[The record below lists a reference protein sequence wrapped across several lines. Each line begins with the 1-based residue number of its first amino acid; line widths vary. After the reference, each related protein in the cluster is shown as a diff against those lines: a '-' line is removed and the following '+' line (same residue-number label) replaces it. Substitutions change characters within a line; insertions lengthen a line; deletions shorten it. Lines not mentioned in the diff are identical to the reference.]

1 MKYHK
6 KEKIYC
12 LSEIDRYDLSRR
24 GEQLFF
30 DRELNN
36 YYYFLVT
43 VAETEPNFFEVPEE
57 DWLKVV
63 NLRYKG
69 PNDIREILD
78 WMEFEYGISYTRQ
91 HYQGQMITGRNGDLL
106 ESHII
111 LDHIQL
117 SSFISITVSNI
128 DERSKYILMKKVL
141 NTMLDFFEISKSG
154 KVYGPSTHIFEK
166 MVRGESEWI

>member
-6 KEKIYC
+6 KELIYC
-12 LSEIDRYDLSRR
+12 LSDKDRDDLFQR

-36 YYYFLVT
+36 YYWILES
-43 VAETEPNFFEVPEE
+43 VAETEPNFFEVCEE

-63 NLRYKG
+63 DLRYKG

-78 WMEFEYGISYTRQ
+78 WMEFEYKISYTRQ
-91 HYQGQMITGRNGDLL
+91 HYQGQMITGSSGDLL
-106 ESHII
+106 ESYII

-117 SSFISITVSNI
+117 THFISISVYNI

-141 NTMLDFFEISKSG
+141 NTMLDFFEMKSG
-154 KVYGPSTHIFEK
+154 KVYGPSTAIFNK
-166 MVRGESEWI
+166 MLRGETEWT

>member
-6 KEKIYC
+6 KELIYC
-12 LSEIDRYDLSRR
+12 LSKKDRDDLFQR
-24 GEQLFF
+24 GKQLFF
-30 DRELNN
+30 DQELNN

-43 VAETEPNFFEVPEE
+43 VAETEPNFFEVREE

-63 NLRYKG
+63 DLGYTG
-69 PNDIREILD
+69 ENDIREIME

-106 ESHII
+106 ESYII

-117 SSFISITVSNI
+117 NNFVSISVENR
-128 DERSKYILMKKVL
+128 DERSKYVLMKNVL
-141 NTMLDFFEISKSG
+141 ETMLEFFEMKSG

-166 MVRGESEWI
+166 TFRGESEWT

>member
-6 KEKIYC
+6 KELIYC
-12 LSEIDRYDLSRR
+12 LSEKDRDDLFRR

-36 YYYFLVT
+36 YYWFLET
-43 VAETEPNFFEVPEE
+43 VAETEPNFFEVSEE

-63 NLRYKG
+63 DLRYKG

-78 WMEFEYGISYTRQ
+78 WMEFEYRISYTRQ
-91 HYQGQMITGRNGDLL
+91 HYQGQMITGSNSDLL
-106 ESHII
+106 ESYII

-117 SSFISITVSNI
+117 THFISISVYNI

-141 NTMLDFFEISKSG
+141 NTMLDFFEMKSG

-166 MVRGESEWI
+166 MVRGESEWT

>member
-12 LSEIDRYDLSRR
+12 LSEKDRDDLFRK

-36 YYYFLVT
+36 YYWFLET
-43 VAETEPNFFEVPEE
+43 VAETEPNFFEVNEE
-57 DWLKVV
+57 NWLKVV
-63 NLRYKG
+63 DLGYIG
-69 PNDIREILD
+69 ENDIRKIME

-106 ESHII
+106 ESYII

-117 SSFISITVSNI
+117 THFISISVYNI

-141 NTMLDFFEISKSG
+141 NTPPKILSL
-154 KVYGPSTHIFEK
+154 
-166 MVRGESEWI
+166 

>member
-6 KEKIYC
+6 KELIYC
-12 LSEIDRYDLSRR
+12 LSKKDRDDLFQR

-30 DRELNN
+30 DQELNN

-43 VAETEPNFFEVPEE
+43 VAETEPNFFEVREE

-63 NLRYKG
+63 DLGYTG
-69 PNDIREILD
+69 ENDIREIME

-106 ESHII
+106 ESYII

-117 SSFISITVSNI
+117 NNFVSISVENR
-128 DERSKYILMKKVL
+128 DERSKYVLMKNVL
-141 NTMLDFFEISKSG
+141 ETMLGFFEMKSG
-154 KVYGPSTHIFEK
+154 KVYGPSIAIFNK
-166 MVRGESEWI
+166 MFRGESEWT

>member
-12 LSEIDRYDLSRR
+12 LSEKDRDDLFRR
-24 GEQLFF
+24 DEQLFF
-30 DRELNN
+30 DHELNN

-43 VAETEPNFFEVPEE
+43 VAETEPEFFEVCEE
-57 DWLKVV
+57 DWLKVID
-63 NLRYKG
+63 LGYSG
-69 PNDIREILD
+69 SNDIREIME
-78 WMEFEYGISYTRQ
+78 WMEFEYKISYTRQ

-106 ESHII
+106 ESYII

-117 SSFISITVSNI
+117 SSFISISVFNI

-141 NTMLDFFEISKSG
+141 NTMLGFFEMKSG
-154 KVYGPSTHIFEK
+154 KVFGPSTHIFNK
-166 MVRGESEWI
+166 MVKGESEWT

>member
-6 KEKIYC
+6 KELIYC
-12 LSEIDRYDLSRR
+12 LSEKDRDDLFQR

-43 VAETEPNFFEVPEE
+43 VAETEPNFFEVREE

-63 NLRYKG
+63 DLGYTG
-69 PNDIREILD
+69 ENDIREIME
-78 WMEFEYGISYTRQ
+78 WMEFEYRISYTRQ

-106 ESHII
+106 ESYII

-117 SSFISITVSNI
+117 SNFVSISVENR
-128 DERSKYILMKKVL
+128 DERSKYVLMKNVL
-141 NTMLDFFEISKSG
+141 ETMLGFFEMKNG
-154 KVYGPSTHIFEK
+154 KVYGPSTAIFNK
-166 MVRGESEWI
+166 MFRGETEWT

>member
-6 KEKIYC
+6 KEKMYC
-12 LSEIDRYDLSRR
+12 LSEKDRDDLFQR
-24 GEQLFF
+24 GKQLFF
-30 DRELNN
+30 DQELNN
-36 YYYFLVT
+36 YYWFLET
-43 VAETEPNFFEVPEE
+43 VAETEPNFFEVREE

-63 NLRYKG
+63 DVGYTG
-69 PNDIREILD
+69 ENDIREIME

-106 ESHII
+106 ESYII

-117 SSFISITVSNI
+117 SSFISISVENR

-141 NTMLDFFEISKSG
+141 NTMLGFFEMKSG
-154 KVYGPSTHIFEK
+154 KVFGPSTHIYI
-166 MVRGESEWI
+166 RGETEWT

>member
-6 KEKIYC
+6 KELIYC
-12 LSEIDRYDLSRR
+12 LSEKDRDDLFQR

-36 YYYFLVT
+36 YYWFLET
-43 VAETEPNFFEVPEE
+43 VAETEPNFFEVREE

-63 NLRYKG
+63 DLGYTG
-69 PNDIREILD
+69 ENDIREIME

-106 ESHII
+106 ESYII
-111 LDHIQL
+111 LDHTQL
-117 SSFISITVSNI
+117 SSFISISVENR
-128 DERSKYILMKKVL
+128 DERSKYVLMKNVL
-141 NTMLDFFEISKSG
+141 ETMLGFFEMKSG
-154 KVYGPSTHIFEK
+154 KVYGPSTAIFTK
-166 MVRGESEWI
+166 MFRGETEWT

>member
-6 KEKIYC
+6 KELIYC
-12 LSEIDRYDLSRR
+12 LSEKDRDDLFRR

-30 DRELNN
+30 DQELNN
-36 YYYFLVT
+36 YYWFLET
-43 VAETEPNFFEVPEE
+43 VAETEPNFFEVREE

-63 NLRYKG
+63 DLRYNG

-78 WMEFEYGISYTRQ
+78 WMEFEYKISYTRQ
-91 HYQGQMITGRNGDLL
+91 HYQGQMITGSNSDFL
-106 ESHII
+106 ESYII

-117 SSFISITVSNI
+117 THFISISVYNI

-141 NTMLDFFEISKSG
+141 NTILDFFEMKSG

-166 MVRGESEWI
+166 MVRGESEWT

>member
-6 KEKIYC
+6 KELIYC
-12 LSEIDRYDLSRR
+12 LSKKDRDDLFQR

-30 DRELNN
+30 DQELNN

-43 VAETEPNFFEVPEE
+43 VAETEPNFFEVREE

-63 NLRYKG
+63 DLGYTG
-69 PNDIREILD
+69 ENDIREIME

-106 ESHII
+106 ESYII

-117 SSFISITVSNI
+117 NNFVSISVENR
-128 DERSKYILMKKVL
+128 DERSKYVLMKNVL
-141 NTMLDFFEISKSG
+141 ETMLGFFEMKSG

-166 MVRGESEWI
+166 TFRGESEWT